1 MTEFPESPEFTE
13 FTEYRTHDELNEL
26 LRHAHFIA
34 VGKGYTAK
42 FVEENYPGWH
52 WNELIRI
59 LKMGGVVRKHEGDRL
74 TCGPKVVGVRF
85 GRGSA
90 FQVEWDWMG

>member
-1 MTEFPESPEFTE
+1 MAEFTE
-13 FTEYRTHDELNEL
+13 HRTRDELNEL

-42 FVEENYPGWH
+42 FVEKNYSGWH
-52 WNELIRI
+52 WNELIRM
-59 LKMGGVVRKHEGDRL
+59 LRMGGVVRKGEHDRL
-74 TCGPKVVGVRF
+74 RCDPKVVGVRF
-85 GRGSA
+85 GRGST

>member
-1 MTEFPESPEFTE
+1 MNDFPEH
-13 FTEYRTHDELNEL
+13 RTRDQLNEL

-52 WNELIRI
+52 WNELIRS
-59 LKMGGVVRKHEGDRL
+59 VVRKHEGDRL
-74 TCGPKVVGVRF
+74 TCDPQVVSVRF
-85 GRGSA
+85 GRGSTFA
-90 FQVEWDWMG
+90 VEWDWMACGLT